1 MSGDIAVKDLSLV
14 GLHALEWQPDPSPLT
29 YPRRYFYR
37 SRNAYEALVTEA
49 KRCFVKQNSPLV
61 FSLFCWR
68 GRMKVMNFSD
78 FASLCYELEKTP
90 SRLAKI
96 ASTAAYL
103 KRLES
108 DEIRSGVAFLSG
120 RPFPIS
126 DPRTLDIGPSAF
138 YEASKIPDAEN
149 SSSIPLTLKDVANS
163 FGKIAGASGKGSR
176 REKFARLKELVERAD
191 AHERPILFRLLHNE
205 LRIGLHDGLIQEAI
219 GRAAGADLKTVR
231 RAALFRSDLA
241 EVATIA
247 LTAGTAGLE
256 QVDIKLFVPLLP
268 MLSELSQ
275 DFNEIFTAHRGKTAL
290 EFKYDG
296 ARVQIHKEG
305 DRVCIWSR
313 RLSEVTSSL
322 PEIVDIALRDLQ
334 GDSFILD
341 AEVVAVGKDG
351 RPFPFQELMR
361 RFKRV
366 HGIASAASEIPLS
379 LHLFDCLFF
388 DGSSLI
394 DEPYESRWLKL
405 SAIAAGKNLAR
416 RKITT
421 DTVEAEAFLK
431 EALAAGHEG
440 LMAKALDSPYMPG
453 NRGKLWFKIK
463 PAETVDCVVTAADRG
478 SGRRR
483 GWLSNYHLA
492 VADGAAGFA
501 PVGKTF
507 KGLTDKE
514 FTEMTG
520 RLKELELAD
529 DGYTVTVKP
538 EVVVEVAYNEIQR
551 SPQYSSGFALR
562 FARITRIRDDKSPE
576 QATTLAE
583 LQALYERQFLSKSR
597 REL

>member
-1 MSGDIAVKDLSLV
+1 
-14 GLHALEWQPDPSPLT
+14 
-29 YPRRYFYR
+29 
-37 SRNAYEALVTEA
+37 
-49 KRCFVKQNSPLV
+49 
-61 FSLFCWR
+61 
-68 GRMKVMNFSD
+68 MNFSD
-78 FASLCYELEKTP
+78 FAALCYELEKTP

-96 ASTAAYL
+96 ASAADYL
-103 KRLES
+103 KRLDP
-108 DEIRSGVAFLSG
+108 DEIRDGVAFLSG

-126 DPRTLDIGPSAF
+126 DPRTLDIGPSTLF
-138 YEASKIPDAEN
+138 EAAKIAEAGN
-149 SSSIPLTLKDVANS
+149 SSSAPLTLKDIADS
-163 FGKIAGASGKGSR
+163 FGRIAEASGKGSR
-176 REKFARLKELVERAD
+176 LEKYSLLKELIERAD
-191 AHERPILFRLLHNE
+191 SHERPILLRLLQNE

-219 GRAAGADLKTVR
+219 ARASGTDLKSVR
-231 RAALFRSDLA
+231 RAALFLSDLA
-241 EVATIA
+241 EVASIA
-247 LTAGTAGLE
+247 LTAGSAALQ
-256 QVDIKLFVPLLP
+256 QVGIKLFVPLLP

-275 DFNEIFTAHRGKTAL
+275 DFHEIFTAHGGKTAL

-305 DRVCIWSR
+305 ELVRIWSR
-313 RLSEVTSSL
+313 RLSEVTRSL
-322 PEIVDIALRDLQ
+322 PEIVEMTRRDLK

-351 RPFPFQELMR
+351 KPFPFQELMR

-366 HGIASAASEIPLS
+366 HGIESAASEIPLS

-388 DGSSLI
+388 DGRSLI
-394 DEPYESRWLKL
+394 DAPYESRWLKL
-405 SAIAAGKNLAR
+405 RAIAGGNNLAQ
-416 RKITT
+416 RKVTT
-421 DTVEAEAFLK
+421 DKAEAEAFLK

-463 PAETVDCVVTAADRG
+463 PAETVDCVITAADRG

-492 VADGAAGFA
+492 VADRAGGFA

-514 FTEMTG
+514 FTAMTA
-520 RLKELELAD
+520 RLKELQLAD

-562 FARITRIRDDKSPE
+562 FARITRIREDKSAE
-576 QATTLAE
+576 QITTLKE
-583 LQALYERQFLSKSR
+583 LQSLYERQFISKSR
-597 REL
+597 REIEQASEKDS

>member
-1 MSGDIAVKDLSLV
+1 
-14 GLHALEWQPDPSPLT
+14 
-29 YPRRYFYR
+29 
-37 SRNAYEALVTEA
+37 
-49 KRCFVKQNSPLV
+49 
-61 FSLFCWR
+61 
-68 GRMKVMNFSD
+68 MNFAE
-78 FASLCYELEKTP
+78 FASLCYELEKTR
-90 SRLAKI
+90 SRLAKV
-96 ASTAAYL
+96 ASAADYL
-103 KRLES
+103 RRLEP

-120 RPFPIS
+120 RPFPVS
-126 DPRTLDIGPSAF
+126 DPRTLDIGPSALF
-138 YEASKIPDAEN
+138 EASKLPDAAN
-149 SSSIPLTLKDVANS
+149 SPSTTLTLKDVADS
-163 FGKIAGASGKGSR
+163 FSKIAEAGGKGSR
-176 REKFARLKELVERAD
+176 REKLTRLKALVERANPD
-191 AHERPILFRLLHNE
+191 ERPILLRLLHNE

-219 GRAAGADLKTVR
+219 ARASDAGLKTVR

-241 EVATIA
+241 EVAIVA
-247 LTAGTAGLE
+247 LTAGTAGLQ
-256 QVDIKLFVPLLP
+256 QVNIKLFVPLLP

-275 DFNEIFTAHRGKTAL
+275 DFDEIFKAHKGKTTL
-290 EFKYDG
+290 EYKYDG

-305 DRVCIWSR
+305 DRVRIWSR

-322 PEIVDIALRDLQ
+322 PEIVEIASRDLQ
-334 GDSFILD
+334 GNSFILD

-366 HGIASAASEIPLS
+366 HGIESAATEIPLS
-379 LHLFDCLFF
+379 LHLFDCLFL
-388 DGSSLI
+388 DGHSLI

-405 SAIAAGKNLAR
+405 NEIAGAKNLAQ
-416 RKITT
+416 RKITASIA
-421 DTVEAEAFLK
+421 EAEAFLN

-463 PAETVDCVVTAADRG
+463 PAETVDCVIIAADRG

-492 VADGAAGFA
+492 VADGAGGFV

-514 FTEMTG
+514 FTAMTA
-520 RLKELELAD
+520 RLKELQLDD

-576 QATTLAE
+576 QATTLSA
-583 LQALYERQFLSKSR
+583 LQTLYERQFVTKSR
-597 REL
+597 REI